1 MGPHRS
7 YLYVAGHRS
16 DHIDKAYAGKVDAVV
31 LELEDGVAPSKKE
44 AARRNV
50 AEFLT
55 STPPRPTYVRVNQLA
70 TGLLLDD
77 LTAVAGTGLDG
88 IRLPKAESARDVQFV
103 ATLLDE
109 LGSTATITALLETA
123 TAVESV
129 AEIARAHPRLVSV
142 GLGEQDLQADV
153 GATGDDA
160 LLYARSRV
168 VFASRAA
175 GLQAPTQSVYPAIRD
190 LHGLRA
196 DCLRGRRLGYF
207 GRSAVHPAQVPVINE
222 AYTPTAEEVA
232 DAEAMEQQLAAAV
245 DAGEGGLNLP
255 DGRFVDRATVLAARR
270 TASFGHR
277 GSSPPGSS

>member
-16 DHIDKAYAGKVDAVV
+16 DHIDKAYAGEVDAVV

-55 STPPRPTYVRVNQLA
+55 STPPKPTYVRVNQLA

-77 LTAVAGTGLDG
+77 LTAVAGTDLDG
-88 IRLPKAESARDVQFV
+88 IRLPKTESARDVQFV

-109 LGSTATITALLETA
+109 LGSAATITALLETA
-123 TAVESV
+123 AAVESV
-129 AEIARAHPRLVSV
+129 AEIARAHPRLASV

-153 GATGDDA
+153 GAMGDDA

-190 LHGLRA
+190 LDGLRA
-196 DCLRGRRLGYF
+196 DCLRARRLGYF
-207 GRSAVHPAQVPVINE
+207 GRSAVHPTQVPIINE

-232 DAEAMEQQLAAAV
+232 EAEAMEQQLAAAV
-245 DAGEGGLNLP
+245 DAGEGGLKLP

-270 TASFGHR
+270 TASFRNR
-277 GSSPPGSS
+277 GSSLPRSS

>member
-16 DHIDKAYAGKVDAVV
+16 DHMEKAYAGEVDAVV

-55 STPPRPTYVRVNQLA
+55 STPPKPTYVRVNQLA
-70 TGLLLDD
+70 TGLLLHD
-77 LTAVAGTGLDG
+77 LTAVAVTTVDG
-88 IRLPKAESARDVQFV
+88 IRLPKTESARDVQFV
-103 ATLLDE
+103 ATILDE
-109 LGSTATITALLETA
+109 LGSAATITALLETA
-123 TAVESV
+123 AAVESV

-190 LHGLRA
+190 LDGLRA
-196 DCLRGRRLGYF
+196 DCLQGRRLGYF

-245 DAGEGGLNLP
+245 DAGEGGLKLP

-277 GSSPPGSS
+277 GSSLPGP

>member
-16 DHIDKAYAGKVDAVV
+16 DRIDKAYAGEVDAIV

-55 STPPRPTYVRVNQLA
+55 STPPKPTYVRVNQVA

-77 LTAVAGTGLDG
+77 LIAVAVTELDG

-109 LGSTATITALLETA
+109 LGSAATITALLETA
-123 TAVESV
+123 AAVESV

-190 LHGLRA
+190 LDGLRA

-222 AYTPTAEEVA
+222 AYTPTAAEVA

-245 DAGEGGLNLP
+245 DAGEGGLKLS

-270 TASFGHR
+270 SATFGHR
-277 GSSPPGSS
+277 GSSLPGSS